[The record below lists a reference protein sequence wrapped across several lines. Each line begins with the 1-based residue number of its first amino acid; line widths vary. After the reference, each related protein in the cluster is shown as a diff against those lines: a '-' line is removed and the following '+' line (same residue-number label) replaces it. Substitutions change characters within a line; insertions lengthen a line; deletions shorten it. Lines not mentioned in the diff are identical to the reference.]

1 MMWEGPLNG
10 RAFIQCVL
18 KLTLAKMSALRVWLL
33 LQNGMTVSCGLAV
46 GVKGTSCLHWEVGIF
61 SASVTM
67 EQTMFQR
74 WSDSLPFTCSLFT
87 MPFPAPASHSHVTVI
102 KVTLWCQV
110 WSQDGSPLS
119 LPGSL
124 GTCTVRPPAGPWVTV
139 WGCWAPWFGWG
150 SSWCHSQLL
159 VP

>member
-61 SASVTM
+61 SASMTM

-87 MPFPAPASHSHVTVI
+87 MPFPAPCISQPCDRDQSNIMVSSVKSGWVTPVFAWF
-102 KVTLWCQV
+102 TWDMYCQAPCR
-110 WSQDGSPLS
+110 PLS
-119 LPGSL
+119 DSVGVLSTL
-124 GTCTVRPPAGPWVTV
+124 IWLRI
-139 WGCWAPWFGWG
+139 
-150 SSWCHSQLL
+150 
-159 VP
+159 